1 MMVWSFFIL
10 DITEL
15 FLQQIGF
22 IISIGNL
29 PTANIIV
36 PYFLNIESNL
46 TKTNVHCIIEWLEIL
61 NERG

>member
-46 TKTNVHCIIEWLEIL
+46 TKARVHHIIK
-61 NERG
+61 